1 MEAGERPDR
10 NLNTFDVVG
19 EFLFAS
25 SMNGEVSIVDMS
37 NNCKKIGAILHQ
49 QTVLDI
55 ICSNVQVKSTG
66 VCLKLIYI
74 LEKKTEAKEG
84 SFSVYL
90 IQ

>member
-1 MEAGERPDR
+1 MEAGERADR
-10 NLNTFDVVG
+10 NINTFDVVG

-55 ICSNVQVKSTG
+55 ICSSVQVKSTG
-66 VCLKLIYI
+66 VSLKLVYI
-74 LEKKTEAKEG
+74 L
-84 SFSVYL
+84 
-90 IQ
+90 